1 MGKLGYKGLLL
12 LGGMM
17 MLGGAAQAQYLR
29 SSYFMEG
36 TSARLQLNPGL
47 QPTKGYF
54 NMPIIGSFNMSASS
68 NVLGT
73 SDIIDLMDSGS
84 DLYSNDKLFDRLKAD
99 NRLNV
104 NLNTDIL
111 SFGWYRGKGFW
122 SVNVGLRADFGA
134 ALAKDMFS
142 MMRTMNGFAL
152 EDVAGTNQS
161 YSLSNQTLNMK
172 AYAEVGLGYSRRI
185 TEKLTVGGR
194 VKVLLGLARA
204 EMNINQFDLSLDVPN
219 PQYTNY
225 ADYESRGELSPS
237 DWYGKGYS
245 YAAEG
250 NVITTLKGGG
260 MTFDNNGMIDNFDL
274 DAGDLGIAGSG
285 FGIDLGAS
293 YKVWD
298 NLTVSAS
305 ILDLG
310 FLKWK
315 ESETTVAT
323 VSGGDEVT
331 INSENYDRY
340 IGGDFLSFERFD
352 FEEGSPEK
360 VKTKTRLY
368 STLLLAGEYG
378 LLNNKLSVGAMYT
391 ARFAEPKTLNELTFL
406 ATFRPKNWLNAAI
419 SYSPIQ
425 ASGKSIGLAVKLGP
439 LFVGTDYMFFG
450 GNSKSVNGFLGISF
464 PLGGKAKPFSLNCN
478 KSCLLL

>member
-172 AYAEVGLGYSRRI
+172 AYAEIGLGYSRRI

-204 EMNINQFDLSLDVPN
+204 EMNINQFDLNLDVPN
-219 PQYTNY
+219 PQYANY

-237 DWYGKGYS
+237 DWYGSHYDYS
-245 YAAEG
+245 ANG

-260 MTFDNNGMIDNFDL
+260 MTFDNDGMIDDFDL

-323 VSGGDEVT
+323 VSGEAHET
-331 INSENYDRY
+331 IDASNYDRY

-352 FEEGSPEK
+352 FEEGSPE
-360 VKTKTRLY
+360 R
-368 STLLLAGEYG
+368 
-378 LLNNKLSVGAMYT
+378 
-391 ARFAEPKTLNELTFL
+391 
-406 ATFRPKNWLNAAI
+406 
-419 SYSPIQ
+419 
-425 ASGKSIGLAVKLGP
+425 
-439 LFVGTDYMFFG
+439 
-450 GNSKSVNGFLGISF
+450 
-464 PLGGKAKPFSLNCN
+464 
-478 KSCLLL
+478 

>member
-204 EMNINQFDLSLDVPN
+204 EMNINQFDLNLDVPN
-219 PQYTNY
+219 LRNY
-225 ADYESRGELSPS
+225 QDDASRGELSPS

-245 YAAEG
+245 YAADG

-378 LLNNKLSVGAMYT
+378 LFNNKLSVGAMYSS
-391 ARFAEPKTLNELTFL
+391 RFVKPKALNELTFL
-406 ATFRPKNWLNAAI
+406 ATYRPKNWLNAAI

-464 PLGGKAKPFSLNCN
+464 PLGGKAKPFSEL
-478 KSCLLL
+478 

>member
-1 MGKLGYKGLLL
+1 MKKVRCKSLFL
-12 LGGMM
+12 LGS
-17 MLGGAAQAQYLR
+17 LLIWGGTLHAQYLR

-54 NMPIIGSFNMSASS
+54 NVPVIGSFNMSASS

-73 SDIIDLMDSGS
+73 SDIIDILNSGS
-84 DLYSNDKLFDRLKAD
+84 DLYSNDKLFDRLKTD

-122 SVNVGLRADFGA
+122 SVNAGLRADVGV

-142 MMRTMNGFAL
+142 MMRTMNGFSL
-152 EDVAGTNQS
+152 ENIAGTNQS
-161 YSLSNQTLNMK
+161 YNMSNQTLNMK
-172 AYAEVGLGYSRRI
+172 MYAELGLGYSRQI
-185 TEKLTVGGR
+185 TEKLTVGAR
-194 VKVLLGLARA
+194 IKILLGLARA
-204 EMNINQFDLSLDVPN
+204 EMNVNRFDLNLDVPN
-219 PQYTNY
+219 LNY
-225 ADYESRGELSPS
+225 PSYSDYASRGELSPS
-237 DWYGKGYS
+237 DWYGAHYD
-245 YAAEG
+245 YVADG

-260 MTFDNNGMIDNFDL
+260 MTFDQNGKIDNFDL
-274 DAGDLGIAGSG
+274 EAGDLGVAGSG

-305 ILDLG
+305 LLDLG

-315 ESETTVAT
+315 ESETTVAKVT
-323 VSGGDEVT
+323 GSENVT
-331 INSENYDRY
+331 ITSENYDHY

-352 FEEGSPEK
+352 FKEGSPEK

-391 ARFAEPKTLNELTFL
+391 VRFVQPKALNELTFL
-406 ATFRPKNWLNAAI
+406 ATIRPKSWLNAAI

-425 ASGKSIGLAVKLGP
+425 AGGKSIGLAVKLGA

-450 GNSKSVNGFLGISF
+450 GNSKAVNGFLGISF
-464 PLGGKAKPFSLNCN
+464 PLGGAP
-478 KSCLLL
+478 KSSAEL

>member
-204 EMNINQFDLSLDVPN
+204 EMNINQFDLNLDVPN
-219 PQYTNY
+219 PQYTDY

-378 LLNNKLSVGAMYT
+378 LLKNKLSVGAMYT

-464 PLGGKAKPFSLNCN
+464 PLGGKPKPFSEL
-478 KSCLLL
+478 

>member
-1 MGKLGYKGLLL
+1 MGKLGCKGLLL
-12 LGGMM
+12 LGSM
-17 MLGGAAQAQYLR
+17 MLWGGAAQAQYLR

-47 QPTKGYF
+47 QPTRGYF
-54 NMPIIGSFNMSASS
+54 NVPIIGSFNMSASS

-73 SDIIDLMDSGS
+73 RDIIDLMDSGS

-172 AYAEVGLGYSRRI
+172 AYAEIGLGYSRRI

-204 EMNINQFDLSLDVPN
+204 EMNINQFDLNLDVPN
-219 PQYTNY
+219 LRNY
-225 ADYESRGELSPS
+225 QDDASRGELSPS

-245 YAAEG
+245 YAADG

-323 VSGGDEVT
+323 VSGEAHET
-331 INSENYDRY
+331 IDASNYDRY
-340 IGGDFLSFERFD
+340 IGGDFLSIERID

-391 ARFAEPKTLNELTFL
+391 
-406 ATFRPKNWLNAAI
+406 
-419 SYSPIQ
+419 

-464 PLGGKAKPFSLNCN
+464 PLGGKAKPFSEL
-478 KSCLLL
+478 

>member
-1 MGKLGYKGLLL
+1 MKNLGCKGLLL
-12 LGGMM
+12 LGGM
-17 MLGGAAQAQYLR
+17 LVWGGTLQAQYLR

-54 NMPIIGSFNMSASS
+54 NIPVLGSFNMSASS
-68 NVLGT
+68 NVLGM
-73 SDIIDLMDSGS
+73 SDIIDLVGSGS
-84 DLYSNDKLFDRLKAD
+84 ELYSNGQLFDRLKDD
-99 NRLNV
+99 NRFNI

-111 SFGWYRGKGFW
+111 SFGWYSGKGFW
-122 SVNVGLRADFGA
+122 SVNAGLRADFGV

-142 MMRTMNGFAL
+142 MMRTMNGFSL
-152 EDVAGTNQS
+152 EDIAGTSQS
-161 YSLSNQTLNMK
+161 YNMSNQTLNMK
-172 AYAEVGLGYSRRI
+172 MYAEVGLGYSRRI
-185 TEKLTVGGR
+185 TEKLTVGAR
-194 VKVLLGLARA
+194 VKILLGLARA
-204 EMNINQFDLSLDVPN
+204 EMNVNKFNVNMEVPELN
-219 PQYTNY
+219 RYGST
-225 ADYESRGELSPS
+225 SRGELEPEN
-237 DWYGKGYS
+237 WYGTHYD
-245 YAAEG
+245 YAADG

-260 MTFDNNGMIDNFDL
+260 MTFDSDGRIDDFDF
-274 DAGDLGIAGSG
+274 DGGDLGIAGSG
-285 FGIDLGAS
+285 FGLDLGAS
-293 YKVWD
+293 YKVLD

-323 VSGGDEVT
+323 VTGGEDVT
-331 INSENYDRY
+331 IDATNYDRY

-352 FEEGSPEK
+352 FKEGSPEK

-378 LLNNKLSVGAMYT
+378 LLNNKVSVGAMYT
-391 ARFAEPKTLNELTFL
+391 ARFAQPKTLNELTFL
-406 ATFRPKNWLNAAI
+406 ATVRPKNWLNAAI

-425 ASGKSIGLAVKLGP
+425 AGGKSFGLAVKLGS

-450 GNSKSVNGFLGISF
+450 SNSRAVNAFLGISF
-464 PLGGKAKPFSLNCN
+464 PLGGGQKPFSEL
-478 KSCLLL
+478 

>member
-204 EMNINQFDLSLDVPN
+204 EMNINQFDLDLEVPN
-219 PQYTNY
+219 LRNY
-225 ADYESRGELSPS
+225 QDDASRGELSPS
-237 DWYGKGYS
+237 DWYGAHYDYS
-245 YAAEG
+245 ANG

-464 PLGGKAKPFSLNCN
+464 PLGGKAKPFSEL
-478 KSCLLL
+478 

>member
-17 MLGGAAQAQYLR
+17 MLGEAAQAQYLC

-84 DLYSNDKLFDRLKAD
+84 DLYSNDKSFDRLKAD

-172 AYAEVGLGYSRRI
+172 AYAEIGLGYSRRI

-204 EMNINQFDLSLDVPN
+204 EMNINQFDLNLDVPN
-219 PQYTNY
+219 PQYANY

-237 DWYGKGYS
+237 DWYGSHYDYS
-245 YAAEG
+245 ANG

-260 MTFDNNGMIDNFDL
+260 MTFDNDGMIDDFDL

-323 VSGGDEVT
+323 VSGEAHET
-331 INSENYDRY
+331 IDASNYDRY

-464 PLGGKAKPFSLNCN
+464 PLGGKAKPFSEL
-478 KSCLLL
+478 

>member
-204 EMNINQFDLSLDVPN
+204 EMNINQFDLNLDVPN

-237 DWYGKGYS
+237 DWYGAHYD
-245 YAAEG
+245 YFANG

-323 VSGGDEVT
+323 VSGGDEVP

-464 PLGGKAKPFSLNCN
+464 PLGGKPKPFSEL
-478 KSCLLL
+478 

>member
-134 ALAKDMFS
+134 ELAKDMFS

-172 AYAEVGLGYSRRI
+172 AYAEIGLGYSRRI

-204 EMNINQFDLSLDVPN
+204 EMNINQFDLNLDVPN

-237 DWYGKGYS
+237 DWYGAHYDYS
-245 YAAEG
+245 ANG

-323 VSGGDEVT
+323 VSGEAHEMIDA
-331 INSENYDRY
+331 SNYDRY

-450 GNSKSVNGFLGISF
+450 GNSKSVNGFLGNSF
-464 PLGGKAKPFSLNCN
+464 PLGGKAKPFSEL
-478 KSCLLL
+478 

>member
-12 LGGMM
+12 LGGMV

-54 NMPIIGSFNMSASS
+54 NMPIVGSFNMSASS

-172 AYAEVGLGYSRRI
+172 AYAEIGLGYSRRI

-204 EMNINQFDLSLDVPN
+204 EMNINQFDLNLDVPN
-219 PQYTNY
+219 LRNY
-225 ADYESRGELSPS
+225 QDDASRGELSPS

-245 YAAEG
+245 YAADG

-260 MTFDNNGMIDNFDL
+260 MTFDNDGMIDDFDL

-406 ATFRPKNWLNAAI
+406 ATYRPKNWLNAAI

-464 PLGGKAKPFSLNCN
+464 PLGGKAKPFSEL
-478 KSCLLL
+478 

>member
-17 MLGGAAQAQYLR
+17 MLGEAAQAQYLR

-47 QPTKGYF
+47 QPTRGYF
-54 NMPIIGSFNMSASS
+54 NVPIIGSFNMSASS

-172 AYAEVGLGYSRRI
+172 AYAEIGLGYSRRI

-204 EMNINQFDLSLDVPN
+204 EMNINQFDLNLDVPN

-237 DWYGKGYS
+237 DWYGAHYDYS
-245 YAAEG
+245 ANG

-260 MTFDNNGMIDNFDL
+260 MTFDNDGMIEDFDL

-323 VSGGDEVT
+323 VSGEAHET
-331 INSENYDRY
+331 IDASNYDRY

-464 PLGGKAKPFSLNCN
+464 PLGGKAKPFSEL
-478 KSCLLL
+478 